1 MCLINK
7 NRRIKPQTVSFLKI
21 VAKPVAIP
29 DEKKG
34 EQLMLFT
41 TIAQPERAVIA
52 EGLKSRGA
60 SDLMIPK
67 VLVHLEEI
75 PLLGSGKTDYVTL
88 TRISNEGANG

>member
-1 MCLINK
+1 MI
-7 NRRIKPQTVSFLKI
+7 
-21 VAKPVAIP
+21 
-29 DEKKG
+29 
-34 EQLMLFT
+34 LFT
-41 TIAQPERAVIA
+41 TIAQPERAAIS

-88 TRISNEGANG
+88 TRISIEGANG